1 MKTASNLSN
10 TIRNTPKKNISELLK
25 TSKKLEIIKYIIL
38 LCLMILGFG
47 IISLTARNVAVSGG
61 GNKGGGNGP
70 VSSAGCAPA
79 TAIATL
85 ELNNIRARVE
95 GTGGSMWMDRPNG
108 ISAYNVPKQ
117 KTGDDP
123 RYTSIFAGS
132 LWMGGR
138 DVNGQLKLAA
148 VTFRADGNDF
158 WPGPLKLANADIDA
172 ATCSK
177 FDEFFGVSRSMI
189 DLFVA
194 WYQAGQ

>member
-1 MKTASNLSN
+1 MLKYKTMKKQLVLTFIA
-10 TIRNTPKKNISELLK
+10 I
-25 TSKKLEIIKYIIL
+25 TSI
-38 LCLMILGFG
+38 GF
-47 IISLTARNVAVSGG
+47 LTARNVPTVGGG
-61 GNKGGGNGP
+61 GNKGAGGSGP

-108 ISAYNVPKQ
+108 IAAYNVPKQ
-117 KTGDDP
+117 KTADDP

-158 WPGPLKLANADIDA
+158 W
-172 ATCSK
+172 
-177 FDEFFGVSRSMI
+177 
-189 DLFVA
+189 
-194 WYQAGQ
+194 

>member
-1 MKTASNLSN
+1 MLKYKTMKKQL
-10 TIRNTPKKNISELLK
+10 
-25 TSKKLEIIKYIIL
+25 IL
-38 LCLMILGFG
+38 TFIA
-47 IISLTARNVAVSGG
+47 IISVITTEARNVAVSGG

-194 WYQAGQ
+194 WYQAGQDDIING